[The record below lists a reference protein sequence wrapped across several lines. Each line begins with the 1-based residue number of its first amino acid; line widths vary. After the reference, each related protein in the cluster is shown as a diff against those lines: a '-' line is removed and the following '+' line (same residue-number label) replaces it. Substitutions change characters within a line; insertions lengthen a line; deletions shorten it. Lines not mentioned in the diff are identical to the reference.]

1 MTTFFAG
8 DELAAADLEALQ
20 NEVDNRTD
28 LWDQRT
34 SDAAAVASTT
44 LVSMLS
50 VTLPAAGTYTY
61 DMLIIFTNTGAVG
74 RPGFALGGTSTP
86 TAWRWVSSLAAFNT
100 GSGSRGFQ
108 ASGTSYPGSTSGQEM
123 SNGDLADS
131 SGFCWFRVV
140 GTVTVSAAGT
150 LTFRVSRTSGSSN
163 INVKQG
169 SIVTA
174 TLVS

>member
-8 DELAAADLEALQ
+8 DELDAATLEALQ

-28 LWDQRT
+28 LYDQRT
-34 SDAAAVASTT
+34 TDAAAVASTT

-50 VTLPAAGTYTY
+50 VTLPTTGTYTY
-61 DMLIIFTNTGAVG
+61 DCMIVFTNTGAVG

-86 TAWRWVSSLAAFNT
+86 TAWRWCSQLNAFNT
-100 GSGSRGFQ
+100 GSGSRGFNL
-108 ASGTSYPGSTSGQEM
+108 SGTSFPGSTSGQEL
-123 SNGDLADS
+123 SNGDLADTT
-131 SGFCWFRVV
+131 GFCTVRIV

-163 INVKQG
+163 INVKAG
-169 SIVTA
+169 SIATA
-174 TLVS
+174 VLVS